1 MKIFLIFLTLN
12 SVAQPVQLPI
22 SVPVKQYSISSNF
35 GDRIHPIT
43 GERKLHNG
51 IDLTA
56 GKEGFLVYNLMPG
69 RVIEIDY
76 KKTSGTYV
84 KINHGSYESV
94 YAHLEHVYVA
104 PGTWLEGGKIIGR
117 MGETGQVTG
126 KHLHFAVK
134 RNGKYIDPK
143 IILDL
148 IEENQR
154 L

>member
-1 MKIFLIFLTLN
+1 MKIFLIFTAINGL
-12 SVAQPVQLPI
+12 AQPIQPPI
-22 SVPVKQYSISSNF
+22 SVPVKRYSISSSF
-35 GDRIHPIT
+35 GDRIHPVT

-51 IDLTA
+51 IDLTS
-56 GKEGFLVYNLMPG
+56 GKEGFRVYNLMPG
-69 RVIEIDY
+69 RVTEIDY
-76 KKTSGTYV
+76 EKTSGIYV
-84 KINHGSYESV
+84 KINHGSYESI
-94 YAHLEHVYVA
+94 YAHLEHVYIMS
-104 PGTWLEGGKIIGR
+104 GTWLEGGKIIGK

-126 KHLHFAVK
+126 RHLHFAIK